1 MQALLLNLLARLVQN
16 TNDIELDINKGI
28 DLIFDDIEGKS
39 EYIKYCDKVLCHA
52 LKFPINPDDSYAI
65 LDETVGKG
73 KEFLIYCAKN
83 IDKMKENT
91 FAIKNN
97 ANSSEINEN
106 NGSNGLNGV
115 EGFCELLIGYENKLG
130 EIMKLREGLVATD
143 KVFEENKFG
152 LQVNLF

>member
-1 MQALLLNLLARLVQN
+1 MARLVQN

-52 LKFPINPDDSYAI
+52 LTLQINPEDSYAI

-73 KEFLIYCAKN
+73 KEFLIFCAKN
-83 IDKMKENT
+83 LDKMKESS

-97 ANSSEINEN
+97 VNINEINQN
-106 NGSNGLNGV
+106 NISNGV
-115 EGFCELLIGYENKLG
+115 EGFCELLIEYENKLG
-130 EIMKLREGLVATD
+130 EIMKLREGIVAAD

-152 LQVNLF
+152 LQVGPFIFIFY

>member
-1 MQALLLNLLARLVQN
+1 MQN

-52 LKFPINPDDSYAI
+52 LKLQINPDDSYAI

-73 KEFLIYCAKN
+73 KEFLIFCAKN
-83 IDKMKENT
+83 IDKLKESS
-91 FAIKNN
+91 FARKKNVN
-97 ANSSEINEN
+97 VSEINQN
-106 NGSNGLNGV
+106 KTSNGV
-115 EGFCELLIGYENKLG
+115 EGFCELLIEYENKLG

-152 LQVNLF
+152 LQVHLFSYFAKVLR